1 MNAMNQPRNPG
12 DDDGHAVDL
21 TQFDDAFTDA
31 PVEEKEFDSVP
42 DGKYQAI
49 VDKVEVTTAKTSGNP
64 MLKWTLKILAPRF
77 AGRLLWRNNVMATR
91 ENIKWLKNDL
101 HVCGLD
107 LQKLSDLPANLERL
121 LDVKLEITKRTKGDS
136 ENVYFNRRIVLDD
149 SATAA
154 GGSNDHGGPAKDGI
168 PF

>member
-1 MNAMNQPRNPG
+1 
-12 DDDGHAVDL
+12 
-21 TQFDDAFTDA
+21 
-31 PVEEKEFDSVP
+31 
-42 DGKYQAI
+42 
-49 VDKVEVTTAKTSGNP
+49 
-64 MLKWTLKILAPRF
+64 MLKWTLRILAPSYRN
-77 AGRLLWRNNVMATR
+77 RLLWRNNVMATR
-91 ENIKWLKNDL
+91 ENIRWLKNDL

-107 LQKLSDLPANLERL
+107 LQKLSGLPANLEKL